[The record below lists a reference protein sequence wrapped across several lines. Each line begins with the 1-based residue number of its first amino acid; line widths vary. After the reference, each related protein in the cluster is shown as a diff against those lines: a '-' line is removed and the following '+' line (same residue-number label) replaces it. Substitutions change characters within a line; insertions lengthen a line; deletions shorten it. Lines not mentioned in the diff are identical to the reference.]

1 MSYLK
6 SNQVYFIYYFYSHFN
21 KNNFK
26 QDEINK
32 LKTDLKQ
39 EIKEV
44 LSTGFDGM
52 LS

>member
-1 MSYLK
+1 MYIL
-6 SNQVYFIYYFYSHFN
+6 FIIFTHILI
-21 KNNFK
+21 KIIFK